1 MKVVLFASA
10 MLVATGNALSVSLKQ
25 REPETPM
32 RHHHDNGLATLL
44 AQIASY

>member
-10 MLVATGNALSVSLKQ
+10 MLIATGNALSASLKQ
-25 REPETPM
+25 KEPETPI
-32 RHHHDNGLATLL
+32 RHHYDNGIATLL